1 MKQQRSGFSVMRRLI
16 VLVRPLAPFMALA
29 VLLGV
34 AGFVCAIFLT
44 ILGGWAILE
53 VLGLGAPLALG
64 GLFACA
70 AAFALLRGVLRYG
83 EQACNH
89 FIAFKLLAL
98 IRDKVFTAL
107 RRLCPAKLEGRD
119 KGDLISVITADIEL
133 LEVFYAHT
141 ISPATIALVM
151 SAGMSVFIGAY
162 HPLLGLLAAAAYLT
176 VGAALPVLIARL
188 GGNTGAQFRAQ
199 AGALSGYVLDSLR
212 GLREVLQYHQGEN
225 RLAGLEERTEGLLHT
240 EERMKGRAAWSMAL
254 TNTVILT
261 FSLECWPQPRGCI
274 LPAR

>member
-53 VLGLGAPLALG
+53 VLGLGAPLALD

-89 FIAFKLLAL
+89 FIAFVS
-98 IRDKVFTAL
+98 IHV
-107 RRLCPAKLEGRD
+107 E
-119 KGDLISVITADIEL
+119 
-133 LEVFYAHT
+133 
-141 ISPATIALVM
+141 
-151 SAGMSVFIGAY
+151 
-162 HPLLGLLAAAAYLT
+162 
-176 VGAALPVLIARL
+176 
-188 GGNTGAQFRAQ
+188 
-199 AGALSGYVLDSLR
+199 
-212 GLREVLQYHQGEN
+212 
-225 RLAGLEERTEGLLHT
+225 
-240 EERMKGRAAWSMAL
+240 
-254 TNTVILT
+254 
-261 FSLECWPQPRGCI
+261 
-274 LPAR
+274 

>member
-83 EQACNH
+83 EQACKAN
-89 FIAFKLLAL
+89 
-98 IRDKVFTAL
+98 
-107 RRLCPAKLEGRD
+107 
-119 KGDLISVITADIEL
+119 
-133 LEVFYAHT
+133 
-141 ISPATIALVM
+141 
-151 SAGMSVFIGAY
+151 
-162 HPLLGLLAAAAYLT
+162 AAAAPWCWSHT
-176 VGAALPVLIARL
+176 GHPQWPLPTRYTPRRK
-188 GGNTGAQFRAQ
+188 GG
-199 AGALSGYVLDSLR
+199 
-212 GLREVLQYHQGEN
+212 
-225 RLAGLEERTEGLLHT
+225 
-240 EERMKGRAAWSMAL
+240 
-254 TNTVILT
+254 
-261 FSLECWPQPRGCI
+261 
-274 LPAR
+274 